1 VNRLHPLWG
10 PVVDYLARVIEIPRN
25 VKQGVMLGLDMVFVT
40 VSMVVAYGYPFTPGS
55 RLPGAVELFCA
66 AITLAATALI
76 FLRMGLYRAIIRFM
90 GQQAI
95 WAFIQAVSYSTLV
108 TGRRHVFHPGRCAA
122 QHALRVL
129 GRGHVLHRRYAP
141 RGARQLPGAA
151 ALQHQER
158 THLRCR

>member
-1 VNRLHPLWG
+1 VNKPVATLVNRLHPLWG

-76 FLRMGLYRAIIRFM
+76 FLRIGLYRAIIRFH
-90 GQQAI
+90 GA
-95 WAFIQAVSYSTLV
+95 AGHLGV
-108 TGRRHVFHPGRCAA
+108 HPGRSAT
-122 QHALRVL
+122 
-129 GRGHVLHRRYAP
+129 P
-141 RGARQLPGAA
+141 PW
-151 ALQHQER
+151 
-158 THLRCR
+158 